1 MFLITDVKELRWYCA
16 TSVNAELDT
25 NLLPFVMIG
34 FCKHVLSCYGE
45 LNVVKDTLSLTVYC
59 VHYEQRCITT
69 VVILSCMCVCVTN
82 AAGYVALLLLNVLGA
97 LTYFI
102 ASVQHS
108 VSNQS
113 GATFG
118 VSLLLLV
125 LFVPCS
131 FVCWFRPV
139 YNAFQ

>member
-1 MFLITDVKELRWYCA
+1 MIVSTNPGWECCQRYIINMLF
-16 TSVNAELDT
+16 SVSI
-25 NLLPFVMIG
+25 MISVTLTLY
-34 FCKHVLSCYGE
+34 HVS
-45 LNVVKDTLSLTVYC
+45 
-59 VHYEQRCITT
+59 I
-69 VVILSCMCVCVTN
+69 CVCITN
-82 AAGYVALLLLNVLGA
+82 AAGYVALLLLNVVGA
-97 LTYFI
+97 LSYFI

>member
-1 MFLITDVKELRWYCA
+1 MFV
-16 TSVNAELDT
+16 T
-25 NLLPFVMIG
+25 NL
-34 FCKHVLSCYGE
+34 
-45 LNVVKDTLSLTVYC
+45 
-59 VHYEQRCITT
+59 
-69 VVILSCMCVCVTN
+69 
-82 AAGYVALLLLNVLGA
+82 AAYVALLLLNVVGS

-108 VSNQS
+108 ESNES
-113 GATFG
+113 GTTFG